1 MCRMGNL
8 FSRGNKVPA
17 GKGVA
22 SWVMNLIRCQ
32 KCLHLAPDFFFPTN
46 WCKKECFSA
55 PKVIPGRKWCT
66 NGAFSTLEVV
76 PLPIQCKKECFSAPK
91 VIPRRKWCT
100 NGAFSA
106 PGVICREE
114 WCTDGAFPAPEP
126 VPVGIYHLEVLN
138 PAGTGNN
145 SLSNL
150 SSIPNIRLICL
161 IDALYLYFN
170 SLASFIFSLTPN
182 NLGDFIL

>member
-1 MCRMGNL
+1 MR
-8 FSRGNKVPA
+8 P
-17 GKGVA
+17 
-22 SWVMNLIRCQ
+22 IR
-32 KCLHLAPDFFFPTN
+32 
-46 WCKKECFSA
+46 CKKECFHA
-55 PKVIPGRKWCT
+55 PKLLPGRIWCQNGAFPAPKIIPGRKWCT
-66 NGAFSTLEVV
+66 NEAFSAPGAGVR
-76 PLPIQCKKECFSAPK
+76 PIRCKKECFPAPK
-91 VIPRRKWCT
+91 LLPGRIWCQ
-100 NGAFSA
+100 NGAFPA
-106 PGVICREE
+106 PKIIPSRK

-126 VPVGIYHLEVLN
+126 VPVGIYHLEVWN

-170 SLASFIFSLTPN
+170 SLASCIFSLTPN